1 MTSGDQVEWTN
12 GSYLVETQ
20 GAGEVV
26 HVSGDHAVIFNA
38 EIARRHPH
46 MSPYVSKRTNELR
59 LIRRALAA

>member
-1 MTSGDQVEWTN
+1 
-12 GSYLVETQ
+12 VETQ
-20 GAGEVV
+20 GAGEIV

-59 LIRRALAA
+59 LIQRALAA